1 MNTMLGMGG
10 KTMEATLVIDVIKIV
25 VTILSLFFLYLFRRK
40 IVKFLSDAFVG
51 GDTSRYQE
59 ESIQDIR
66 ERIERMM
73 QEVLR

>member
-1 MNTMLGMGG
+1 MD
-10 KTMEATLVIDVIKIV
+10 AIPVIDIVKIAV
-25 VTILSLFFLYLFRRK
+25 SVLSLVFLYLFRRK

-51 GDTSRYQE
+51 GDTERYQE

-66 ERIERMM
+66 DRVERTI